1 MDTYSG
7 RFPAILKLEASTRP
21 LGLSRKVPNAEG
33 YSSNCLL
40 KEVGGYA
47 IDRFV
52 NALKG
57 SGCTECFLYKD
68 YSIVA
73 EG

>member
-7 RFPAILKLEASTRP
+7 RFPAILKLEASTGP
-21 LGLSRKVPNAEG
+21 PGLSRKVPDAEG

-47 IDRFV
+47 VDRFA
-52 NALKG
+52 NTLKG
-57 SGCTECFLYKD
+57 LGRTECFLYKD
-68 YSIVA
+68 YNIIV